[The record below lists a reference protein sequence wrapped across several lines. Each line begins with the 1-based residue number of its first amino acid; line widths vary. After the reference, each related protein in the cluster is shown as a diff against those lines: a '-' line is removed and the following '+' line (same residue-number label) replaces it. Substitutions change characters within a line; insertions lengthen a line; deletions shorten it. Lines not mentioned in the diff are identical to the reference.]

1 MDKHTAGPWGIY
13 TPEHDV
19 TAWDEGSQRTI
30 TIAIMA
36 DDWEGDNAQEI
47 REANARLIA
56 SAPELLEAL
65 KEVLELASGP
75 HELCEDSYCD
85 ADWFGDGNLSDE
97 IHKVLEKAVQLID
110 KVEGSE

>member
-1 MDKHTAGPWGIY
+1 MDKHTAGPWYITASSPYGIVYGADHTLIVPHYPIGY
-13 TPEHDV
+13 TTEQQ
-19 TAWDEGSQRTI
+19 W
-30 TIAIMA
+30 
-36 DDWEGDNAQEI
+36 
-47 REANARLIA
+47 ANARLTA

>member
-1 MDKHTAGPWGIY
+1 MDKHTAGPWYITASSPYGIVYGADHTLIVPHYPIGY
-13 TPEHDV
+13 TTEQQ
-19 TAWDEGSQRTI
+19 W
-30 TIAIMA
+30 
-36 DDWEGDNAQEI
+36 
-47 REANARLIA
+47 ANARLTA

-110 KVEGSE
+110 KVEGCE